1 MFFSKALK
9 SARPSPVFD
18 FLEYKIS
25 MLWFCA
31 IFLTYLSFSPLSI
44 GGMGYMSE
52 NLQAAEQIAT
62 HILNWVKPTIDQT
75 HIQWP
80 RHGAV
85 EMFFEVPFLLVQ
97 QTVLGRNSFWADR
110 VVSLQPVLLTSL
122 ISTIILRWSKR
133 LTGNSKAAI
142 AISLAATFA
151 TMLWPYAYIGLEI
164 KQSFFLLLAG
174 YLALNE
180 ERLPTWPRTLTLGFA
195 AGIAA
200 SAKSN
205 GFFLLP
211 ALLFLVVCFFWRD
224 WNNAQTIGKDLK
236 KDWQKAAC
244 LIVII
249 SAFYGVGSYTRAVY
263 WNQHGSLMD
272 YVFRNVII
280 ESPLTFLM
288 NLWSQFF
295 SLNKGLVFF
304 APLAGVGLFTIP
316 KTFRVAPQLAVFSLL
331 VLAGSACSL
340 SLLVPWEDEVW
351 GPRYLHAAVAPLIL
365 CWAGAMR
372 AIRLDWKWK
381 SLLTTAAAFGL
392 AVSFL
397 GSFFYYG
404 QLHSAARDSA
414 TSTLEHFLNDP
425 RFNHPRFNLKLL
437 SCRMFSRDEQWP
449 APDRWWFEAPP
460 DAPTPVIV
468 NLRDY
473 AQPQPLMLNS
483 SKSRV
488 LAFGLRISFFLG
500 VALLALT
507 IVTAWKQRERTWP
520 KHGG

>member
-1 MFFSKALK
+1 
-9 SARPSPVFD
+9 
-18 FLEYKIS
+18 
-25 MLWFCA
+25 
-31 IFLTYLSFSPLSI
+31 
-44 GGMGYMSE
+44 MSE
-52 NLQAAEQIAT
+52 NLQAAEQIAS
-62 HILNWVKPTIDQT
+62 HILGGRATPAVSQAPI
-75 HIQWP
+75 IWP

-85 EMFFEVPFLLVQ
+85 EMFFEVPFLLGQ
-97 QTVLGRNSFWADR
+97 QALLGQNSIWADR
-110 VVSLQPVLLTSL
+110 VVSLQPVFFTSL

-133 LTGNSKAAI
+133 LTGNLKMAI
-142 AISLAATFA
+142 AIALAATFA
-151 TMLWPYAYIGLEI
+151 TMLWPYAYIGLEV

-174 YLALNE
+174 YLALNDE
-180 ERLPTWPRTLTLGFA
+180 KPPMWPRTLAFGVV

-224 WNNAQTIGKDLK
+224 WNNVQAIGGVLK
-236 KDWQKAAC
+236 NEWRKAAC
-244 LIVII
+244 LILII
-249 SAFYGVGSYTRAVY
+249 SSFYGVGSYTRAIY
-263 WNQHGSLMD
+263 WNQHGSLLD
-272 YVFRNVII
+272 YVFRNVLI

-304 APLAGVGLFTIP
+304 APLAAVGLFTIS

-351 GPRYLHAAVAPLIL
+351 GPRYLHTAVAPLIL
-365 CWAGAMR
+365 CLACAR
-372 AIRLDWKWK
+372 RVIQLDWKWK
-381 SLLTTAAAFGL
+381 SLLAAATSFGL

-397 GSFFYYG
+397 GSLFYYG
-404 QLHSAARDSA
+404 QLHSAARDSE

-437 SCRMFSRDEQWP
+437 NCWLFSRDEQWP
-449 APDRWWFEAPP
+449 APDRWWFDKPP
-460 DAPTPVIV
+460 DAPNPVTV

-473 AQPQPLMLNS
+473 VQPQPLMLNS
-483 SKSRV
+483 SKSRFLAICLKGAFLLGSSL
-488 LAFGLRISFFLG
+488 LAFVCF
-500 VALLALT
+500 
-507 IVTAWKQRERTWP
+507 TAWKRKTRYSPGMT
-520 KHGG
+520 G